1 MALTVLETTE
11 QQLLPC
17 QQSVEHGAGDGGNGK
32 AAAAGAEKATVM
44 LKETGHGGDV
54 DRPDRD
60 DIWSM
65 IQAQKPPPAAP
76 RQAQAP
82 APYVHPLARRSSG
95 LLTQKS
101 LETCTESLGSE
112 TGSDGFS
119 DADDSA
125 TDRSCTGCGDDER
138 GEEEE
143 EEVAPHAA
151 PPRSFP
157 PPLPSLARR
166 RVEPTTME
174 MRQERQ
180 DGRLLVKVVPVAS
193 STLLRAQRRDGRLL
207 LSFADT
213 VAPALDELDRRSGD
227 QPETEQQADEED
239 EEDEVE
245 VVDRGTVLEVKVSA
259 QPQRQ
264 ARSGS
269 GPRVHR
275 SALVINKFV
284 GAEPVITSSCEI
296 DGGAPAAQHP
306 VAPVKPP
313 RRATG
318 STTTAVAALLAAASA
333 LSATAAPPSNGDD
346 AAVPG
351 ATCGENKLL
360 MTARR
365 HSSKE
370 ELMMHMRRCSGQLSP
385 SLFVWEGTKGA
396 SQFAT
401 SS

>member
-1 MALTVLETTE
+1 
-11 QQLLPC
+11 
-17 QQSVEHGAGDGGNGK
+17 
-32 AAAAGAEKATVM
+32 
-44 LKETGHGGDV
+44 
-54 DRPDRD
+54 
-60 DIWSM
+60 
-65 IQAQKPPPAAP
+65 
-76 RQAQAP
+76 
-82 APYVHPLARRSSG
+82 
-95 LLTQKS
+95 
-101 LETCTESLGSE
+101 
-112 TGSDGFS
+112 
-119 DADDSA
+119 
-125 TDRSCTGCGDDER
+125 
-138 GEEEE
+138 
-143 EEVAPHAA
+143 VAPHAA

-213 VAPALDELDRRSGD
+213 AAPALDELDRRSGD

-239 EEDEVE
+239 EVE
-245 VVDRGTVLEVKVSA
+245 VVDRGTVVEVKVSA
-259 QPQRQ
+259 QPQPL

-296 DGGAPAAQHP
+296 DGGAPAAQ
-306 VAPVKPP
+306 PP

-318 STTTAVAALLAAASA
+318 SSTTAVAALAAASA
-333 LSATAAPPSNGDD
+333 LSATAAPPSN
-346 AAVPG
+346 G

-385 SLFVWEGTKGA
+385 SLFVREGTKGA
-396 SQFAT
+396 SQPPHERAT
-401 SS
+401 ADDPFHICMHAFNECSVCLQQPVLL

>member
-1 MALTVLETTE
+1 MALTVFETTE

-17 QQSVEHGAGDGGNGK
+17 QQAVEQQGTGDGGK
-32 AAAAGAEKATVM
+32 AATAGAEKAAVM
-44 LKETGHGGDV
+44 LKETDHGGDD
-54 DRPDRD
+54 DRPAERD
-60 DIWSM
+60 DIWNM
-65 IQAQKPPPAAP
+65 IQAQKPPPPAAP
-76 RQAQAP
+76 RQQAQ
-82 APYVHPLARRSSG
+82 APYVHPLVRRSSS

-101 LETCTESLGSE
+101 LEICTESLGSE

-119 DADDSA
+119 DADGSA
-125 TDRSCTGCGDDER
+125 TDRSCPGSDDER
-138 GEEEE
+138 GEEE
-143 EEVAPHAA
+143 VAPRAA
-151 PPRSFP
+151 PPRAFP

-166 RVEPTTME
+166 KVESTME

-193 STLLRAQRRDGRLL
+193 STLFRAQRRGGRLL

-213 VAPALDELDRRSGD
+213 AAPPAPASDELDRSRA
-227 QPETEQQADEED
+227 QPETEQQQADEED

-245 VVDRGTVLEVKVSA
+245 VVDRGTVVEVKVSA
-259 QPQRQ
+259 QPQ

-284 GAEPVITSSCEI
+284 GAEPVTSCEI
-296 DGGAPAAQHP
+296 DDSATA
-306 VAPVKPP
+306 P
-313 RRATG
+313 RRSTG
-318 STTTAVAALLAAASA
+318 STTTAVAALAAASA
-333 LSATAAPPSNGDD
+333 LSATAAPPNNEDD
-346 AAVPG
+346 AVPG

-360 MTARR
+360 MTAKR

-370 ELMMHMRRCSGQLSP
+370 ELMKHMRRCSGQLSP
-385 SLFVWEGTKGA
+385 SLFVWEGCI
-396 SQFAT
+396 AT

>member
-1 MALTVLETTE
+1 MALTVFETTE

-17 QQSVEHGAGDGGNGK
+17 QQAVEQ
-32 AAAAGAEKATVM
+32 GAEKAAAVM
-44 LKETGHGGDV
+44 LKETDHGGDD
-54 DRPDRD
+54 DRPAERD
-60 DIWSM
+60 DIWNM
-65 IQAQKPPPAAP
+65 IQAQKPPAPAAP
-76 RQAQAP
+76 RQA
-82 APYVHPLARRSSG
+82 PYVHPLVRRSSS

-101 LETCTESLGSE
+101 LEICTESLGSE

-119 DADDSA
+119 DADGSA
-125 TDRSCTGCGDDER
+125 TDRSCPGSDDER
-138 GEEEE
+138 EG
-143 EEVAPHAA
+143 EEVAPRAA
-151 PPRSFP
+151 PPRAFP

-166 RVEPTTME
+166 KVESTME

-193 STLLRAQRRDGRLL
+193 STLFRAQRRGGRLL

-213 VAPALDELDRRSGD
+213 AAPPAPAASDEVDRTRA
-227 QPETEQQADEED
+227 QPETEQQQADEED

-245 VVDRGTVLEVKVSA
+245 VVDRGTVVEVKVSA
-259 QPQRQ
+259 QPQ

-284 GAEPVITSSCEI
+284 GAEPVTSCEI
-296 DGGAPAAQHP
+296 DDSATA
-306 VAPVKPP
+306 P
-313 RRATG
+313 RRSTG
-318 STTTAVAALLAAASA
+318 STTTAVAALAAASA
-333 LSATAAPPSNGDD
+333 LSATAAPPNNGDD
-346 AAVPG
+346 AVPG

-360 MTARR
+360 MTAKR

-370 ELMMHMRRCSGQLSP
+370 ELMKHMRRCSGQLSP
-385 SLFVWEGTKGA
+385 SLFVWEGCI
-396 SQFAT
+396 AT